1 MLFNDLDMHMNPILY
16 YAKCSRL
23 SLFIEAGTLQTI
35 SRLEQSICLEGV
47 SIGRSR
53 TLHKTKNPG
62 WKKDPEIG

>member
-1 MLFNDLDMHMNPILY
+1 MLFSDLDMHMNPIPY
-16 YAKCSRL
+16 YAKYSRPN
-23 SLFIEAGTLQTI
+23 LFIQTGTLKTI